1 MTTLS
6 RKLDASPKSRCLS
19 GFYFLSFAEIQV
31 TWTKSRM
38 VTLVLTSLFCSG
50 RQLIEPVSFG
60 EKTAHKA
67 FYLVFSA
74 KMAGGKFAEKNKK
87 EGFDF

>member
-1 MTTLS
+1 
-6 RKLDASPKSRCLS
+6 
-19 GFYFLSFAEIQV
+19 
-31 TWTKSRM
+31 M
-38 VTLVLTSLFCSG
+38 VTLVLMSLFCSG